1 LANIKSQIKRN
12 RQNERRR
19 LRNRVFRGEARIAVR
34 DARTAIEAGDAEQSR
49 TAVMQ
54 AIRNLDLAVQ
64 QGVLHR
70 NNAARRKSRLMH
82 SLAVMKPKEVKAKV
96 EPTPET
102 GVAVDEPKET
112 RKAARTAKP
121 AKTTKAAK
129 PAAKEAKAETEA
141 PKKPAKKAAEKKTAE
156 KKTAEKKPAEASKAK
171 KPAAKKTSAKKE

>member
-1 LANIKSQIKRN
+1 MANIKSQIKRN

-112 RKAARTAKP
+112 RKAARTAK
-121 AKTTKAAK
+121 TTKAAK